1 MIKNIDPV
9 GQQEI
14 LAHAE
19 AREAI
24 SFKLESGVNDYMSLK
39 AKITEAVVIV
49 NQLVDFINNSA
60 PQFGTGSPEGVVTA
74 NNSQV
79 YYDTSV
85 APVIM
90 YVNQSIGAD
99 TGWQEVQ

>member
-1 MIKNIDPV
+1 MVNKIDPV

-14 LAHAE
+14 LSHAE
-19 AREAI
+19 AREFI
-24 SFKLESGVNDYMSLK
+24 SFKAESGVNDYMAEK
-39 AKITEAVVIV
+39 AKTTESIVRLNEVI
-49 NQLVDFINNSA
+49 DIINDIA

-74 NNSQV
+74 NYSQQ

-85 APVIM
+85 SPVIM
-90 YVNQSIGAD
+90 YVNQTIGAN

>member
-1 MIKNIDPV
+1 MINNIDPI

-14 LAHAE
+14 VAHSE
-19 AREAI
+19 ARDAI
-24 SFKLESGVNDYMSLK
+24 SFKQESGLNDYMAIK
-39 AKITEAVVIV
+39 AKLTETIAVL
-49 NQLVDFINNSA
+49 NQVADYINDSA

-79 YYDTSV
+79 YYDESV

-90 YVNQSIGAD
+90 YVNQTIGAD